1 LTFTAERESAANNTP
16 QAIALQKHQ
25 NEGGKKK
32 RRRRNTKKSRKL

>member
-25 NEGGKKK
+25 NQGGEEEEEEGKEE
-32 RRRRNTKKSRKL
+32 